1 MKKKLT
7 IGLAVV
13 LVITVAVLW
22 LFWGADSWDVQISGV
37 TGDGRNIQYRVETVH
52 TDTADTLIFRNED
65 AGFMPPYFKFNS
77 ADLQAL
83 ASRITQECPQESVTV
98 HGYGMRI
105 GFLDMFPNVI
115 SIDAPAYCIDAPS
128 KEGSTDADR
137 P

>member
-7 IGLAVV
+7 ISLAVF
-13 LVITVAVLW
+13 LVIVIAVLW

-37 TGDGRNIQYRVETVH
+37 TGDGRNVQYRIETVH
-52 TDTADTLIFRNED
+52 TDTADTFIFRNED

-83 ASRITQECPQESVTV
+83 ASRITQDCPQEPVTL

-105 GFLDMFPNVI
+105 PFLNMFPNVI
-115 SIDAPAYCIDAPS
+115 SIDAPARCIDAPS
-128 KEGSTDADR
+128 KEGPAVTKGE
-137 P
+137 